1 MTETRIPQPHIAQLT
16 GLVWLVVA
24 TQLLWMYWAETA
36 KVLGDADDAMRLLQ
50 VRNLLGGQ
58 SWFDLH
64 EPRLQP
70 PSGYDTHWSRLIDG
84 GLAGLYLIFRLIA
97 EPALAERLM
106 RVVWPLLWLLPA
118 MAGTLA
124 LAWRLAGRPA
134 AIVALLLLL
143 MGLPA
148 FMQFKPGRIDHHD
161 VQITLAILTLAA
173 AIWADRI
180 RWAGWAAGVLSSLA
194 LAIGVE
200 GVAFIVLGG
209 ALLAARFASDRR
221 HGEALARYG
230 YSAAASIALVFV
242 TSIAPH
248 LWMAS
253 ACDAMAINSA
263 LPALL
268 GTIAL
273 GIAGHRLALERLGV
287 RCGAIT
293 IAAGLAIAT
302 FVLLEPQCLKGPLAM
317 VDPTVRP
324 IWLAHVSEAQSLLD
338 SARRNWGSG
347 FGIAIYPFVALVCG
361 FVVAR
366 DERVRYDSGFLGL
379 AAALLIAIAMTMV
392 AVRAATYALW
402 FSMPFVAA
410 AMLPL
415 FTRLRL
421 ESLPAKAL
429 VTIPFTPVVLAGAIV
444 ATIEAAGAPQETG
457 GTGNPECFE
466 IKNYASLARLPAGLI
481 ITDVDYGPFVLA
493 LTPHSVLAAPYHRL
507 SFGIVASHQVFNSPP
522 DRAREILRQAQANY
536 VMICG
541 TRGAPDKSANDSQRS
556 LWTQVKGGNIPSWL
570 EPIAG
575 TEPFNV
581 YRVRPQKSGK

>member
-1 MTETRIPQPHIAQLT
+1 MTETRIHQPNVALLT

-24 TQLLWMYWAETA
+24 AQLLWMYWADTA
-36 KVLGDADDAMRLLQ
+36 QELGDTDDAMRLLQ
-50 VRNLLGGQ
+50 VRNLLNGK

-84 GLAGLYLIFRLIA
+84 GLAGLYLIFRSVA

-148 FMQFKPGRIDHHD
+148 FIQFKPGRIDHHD
-161 VQITLAILTLAA
+161 VQITLAVLTLAA
-173 AIWADRI
+173 AIWADRA
-180 RWAGWAAGVLSSLA
+180 RWAASAAGALSGLA

-200 GVAFIVLGG
+200 GIAFIVLGG
-209 ALLAARFASDRR
+209 AVLAARFASDRR
-221 HGEALARYG
+221 HGEALVSYG
-230 YSAAASIALVFV
+230 YSAAASIVFV
-242 TSIAPH
+242 FFISIAPR
-248 LWMAS
+248 LWTAT

-263 LPALL
+263 VPALL
-268 GTIAL
+268 GAIGL
-273 GIAGHRLALERLGV
+273 GIAGHYFAVERLGA
-287 RCGAIT
+287 RCIAIS
-293 IAAGLAIAT
+293 IVACLAVAA

-317 VDPTVRP
+317 VDPAVRP
-324 IWLAHVSEAQSLLD
+324 IWLAHVNEAQSLID

-347 FGIAIYPFVALVCG
+347 LGVAIYPFAALVCAL
-361 FVVAR
+361 VVAR
-366 DERVRYDSGFLGL
+366 DEQVRYDSGFLGL

-392 AVRAATYALW
+392 AVRAAAYALW
-402 FSMPFVAA
+402 FSMPFIAA

-466 IKNYASLARLPAGLI
+466 IKNYAPLARLPAGLI

-507 SFGIVASHQVFNSPP
+507 SYGIVASHQVFNSPP
-522 DRAREILRQAQANY
+522 DRAREILRQAQATY

-541 TRGAPDKSANDSQRS
+541 TRGAPDKSANDSQRG
-556 LWTQVKGGNIPSWL
+556 LWTQVKSGNIPSWL

-575 TEPFNV
+575 IEPFNV
-581 YRVRPQKSGK
+581 YRVRPQ